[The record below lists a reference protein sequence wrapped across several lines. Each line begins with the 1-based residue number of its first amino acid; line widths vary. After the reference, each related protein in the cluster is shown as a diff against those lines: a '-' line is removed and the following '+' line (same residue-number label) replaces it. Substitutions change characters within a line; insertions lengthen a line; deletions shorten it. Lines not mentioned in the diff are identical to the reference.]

1 MKPLLT
7 SIFCVFAFAP
17 LAFADAVK
25 DREGA
30 VRADKA
36 KMENDPRWV
45 FNDVEKGFEESKKT
59 GKPLLVVL
67 RCVPCLSCMG
77 MDAAV
82 LSDASLGALLD
93 EFVCVRLINANAL
106 DLNLFQM
113 ETDLS
118 LSAMVFHSDRTVF
131 ARFGSWRHQRDP
143 LLSDLEG
150 FKSALSKAL
159 AAHKAYPANKPLLTG
174 KQPKPSPFKSPVE
187 IPLLAEKYK
196 TTLDWEGKVVGSCVH
211 CHMIGDAYRTWY
223 RTQGQAVPDEWLF
236 PYPEPETLG
245 ITLGEDGVKIT
256 AVAEASIAHAAGVK
270 AGEVIQEVAGQA
282 IYSAADLAWAL
293 HQTPNAA
300 TGLPL
305 KTDGQS
311 TTLQLPDA
319 WKEQKA
325 AAQRVGI
332 WSMRGMALG
341 GLSLV
346 DLTDEERATRKLRT
360 TGMALFAKGL
370 GQYGKHGTAKKA
382 GFQKEDVI
390 IALDG
395 ITERRTE
402 AQILAHLLR
411 QRLPGQRVSVTLLR
425 NGKQLTLDLPM
436 Q

>member
-1 MKPLLT
+1 MKILLFFLCGMLLF
-7 SIFCVFAFAP
+7 IQ

-82 LSDASLGALLD
+82 LSDTSLGALLNQ
-93 EFVCVRLINANAL
+93 FVCVRLINANAL

-118 LSAMVFHSDRTVF
+118 LSAMVFHPDRTVY

-150 FKSALSKAL
+150 FKSALTKAL
-159 AAHKAYPANKPLLTG
+159 DAHKAYPTNKSLLTG

-236 PYPEPETLG
+236 PYPEPESIG
-245 ITLGEDGVKIT
+245 ITLGEDGVKM
-256 AVAEASIAHAAGVK
+256 E
-270 AGEVIQEVAGQA
+270 
-282 IYSAADLAWAL
+282 LA
-293 HQTPNAA
+293 QVN
-300 TGLPL
+300 
-305 KTDGQS
+305 
-311 TTLQLPDA
+311 
-319 WKEQKA
+319 
-325 AAQRVGI
+325 
-332 WSMRGMALG
+332 
-341 GLSLV
+341 
-346 DLTDEERATRKLRT
+346 
-360 TGMALFAKGL
+360 
-370 GQYGKHGTAKKA
+370 
-382 GFQKEDVI
+382 
-390 IALDG
+390 
-395 ITERRTE
+395 
-402 AQILAHLLR
+402 
-411 QRLPGQRVSVTLLR
+411 
-425 NGKQLTLDLPM
+425 
-436 Q
+436 